1 MTQKGYECKIAI
13 RNALKEYS
21 VTREAATKRVEAIRE
36 QYGDEAAAREQERQ
50 NKNLASAREA
60 AETIIRVNHRDA
72 VEHTEKWGRLDGSQ
86 LTDDAKL
93 LDAGLVDPAEFDRL
107 KEKYSVNSTMLAAL
121 KKYGD
126 KQNDLANKAAAEKA
140 DKGEIVMPVTPYN
153 VKDIPTPAERVQN
166 WDKLNAK
173 AFDTLDAIDGKGK
186 YSDPWTQAFGKG
198 VYAETVDTFGDEF
211 VL

>member
-21 VTREAATKRVEAIRE
+21 VTKDAATKRVEAIRE
-36 QYGDEAAAREQERQ
+36 QYGDEAAAREQETQ
-50 NKNLASAREA
+50 NKRLASAREA
-60 AETIIRVNHRDA
+60 AETIIRANHRVA

-93 LDAGLVDPAEFDRL
+93 LDAGLVDPAEFDRM
-107 KEKYSVNSTMLAAL
+107 KDKYSVNNTMLVAL

-126 KQNDLANKAAAEKA
+126 KQNDLARKAAAEKG
-140 DKGEIVMPVTPYN
+140 DLPLSDPFN
-153 VKDIPTPAERVQN
+153 VRDIPTPAERVQN

-173 AFDTLDAIDGKGK
+173 ALDTLDAIDGKGK

-198 VYAETVDTFGDEF
+198 VYDQTVDTFGDEF